1 MWRRKRTE
9 EENEENIWS
18 MKKYIFLEE
27 KEKDQDRKT
36 KRYKYEKAMHRTQ
49 KASRRIP
56 IEVNDPSKPSHR
68 WTKTIEKPLK
78 AMVWG
83 QF

>member
-1 MWRRKRTE
+1 MRK
-9 EENEENIWS
+9 IFGVG
-18 MKKYIFLEE
+18 KYIFFWRRRRME

-68 WTKTIEKPLK
+68 WSNGP
-78 AMVWG
+78 
-83 QF
+83 